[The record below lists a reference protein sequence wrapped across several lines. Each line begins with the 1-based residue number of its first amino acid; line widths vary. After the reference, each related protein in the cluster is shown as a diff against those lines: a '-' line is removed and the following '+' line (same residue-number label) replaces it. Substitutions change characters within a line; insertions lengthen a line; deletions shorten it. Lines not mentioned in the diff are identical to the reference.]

1 MLAIMLLVALPRD
14 AHAGAILSGCA
25 EDAGQHPAFI
35 VDTSNV
41 AGMEASGLG
50 RLDLAATRAERR
62 ILLSHVSFLDERGQS
77 VALQAAQWNG
87 WAWIVKPAA
96 ALTAPQTYTLQLAE
110 GSTVIERCTV
120 TVSQD
125 RPGTPVEWLGGDA
138 AWIGRPR
145 GAPPSLYVM
154 IATPDGARSSDLW
167 LAEWMIQPDDRE
179 VGDRRGPDFEYRIPR
194 TSDSILTFRIQS
206 GVIGHRWET
215 IRLRVR
221 NSSGEFSASCFDIEL
236 FVPSLSKARP
246 VLSEVTAVNPIDRFV
261 VGDFE
266 RPDAS
271 DLLPEQSWTYG
282 SKSSLGFPLRAVDC
296 PTSPVAGPPGPSF
309 E

>member
-1 MLAIMLLVALPRD
+1 MLGIMLLVALPRD
-14 AHAGAILSGCA
+14 AHASAILSGCA

-50 RLDLAATRAERR
+50 RLDLAATRAARN
-62 ILLSHVSFLDERGQS
+62 ILLNHVSFVDERGQS

-96 ALTAPQTYTLQLAE
+96 ALQPKVTYTLLVSNGADATDRCSVTVAE
-110 GSTVIERCTV
+110 GRG
-120 TVSQD
+120 D
-125 RPGTPVEWLGGDA
+125 APPEWLGGDA

-145 GAPPSLYVM
+145 GAAPSLYVM
-154 IATPDGARSSDLW
+154 IATPEGASSSDFW
-167 LAEWMIQPDDRE
+167 LAEWMIQPDDQE
-179 VGDRRGPDFEYRIPR
+179 VGDRRGPDLEYLIPR
-194 TSDSILTFRIQS
+194 TSESSLIFRIQS

-215 IRLRVR
+215 VRLRVR
-221 NSSGEFSASCFDIEL
+221 NSSGSFSASCFDIDL
-236 FVPSLSKARP
+236 FVPSRGKDRP

-261 VGDFE
+261 VGYFQA
-266 RPDAS
+266 PDAV
-271 DLLPEQSWTYG
+271 DLHLEQSPAYG
-282 SKSSLGFPLRAVDC
+282 TKSSLGLPLRAVAC
-296 PTSPVAGPPGPSF
+296 PASAGSGPPGPSF